1 MLSAMA
7 SMMAAVNPGD
17 AKAQMELFAAVG
29 VLLKWPV
36 LAFGG
41 MSAWLGYQ
49 RQGVL
54 AAAGR
59 ATSSDSLLWVCVLV
73 AAVSFG
79 WWFVAG
85 SGA

>member
-7 SMMAAVNPGD
+7 SMLAAVNPGD
-17 AKAQMELFAAVG
+17 AKASMELLAAVA
-29 VLLKWPV
+29 VMMKWPV

-41 MSAWLGYQ
+41 MSAWFGYQ

-59 ATSSDSLLWVCVLV
+59 ATSSDSLLWAYVLV
-73 AAVSFG
+73 AAVSMG
-79 WWFVAG
+79 WWFVAS
-85 SGA
+85 SGT